1 MGSVVQ
7 GLCFLCDVIITA
19 ALCYHFQGVKSKSV
33 SYVASLVLT
42 TLKPKHLPGEA
53 YSWTI
58 SSYIRSR
65 AEPLQ
70 RTASRP
76 FYRLPCSLTDAYRI
90 CQLLFM
96 CLVRRV
102 IPLSDNVSRCPCRTS
117 QDQMILSGNHSIK
130 LWESVRPHVPIEGRC
145 Y

>member
-42 TLKPKHLPGEA
+42 TLKPDHLSGEA

-65 AEPLQ
+65 AVPLQ
-70 RTASRP
+70 RMASPP
-76 FYRLPCSLTDAYRI
+76 FSRLLRSLTDARRI

-96 CLVRRV
+96 CLVRWVLR
-102 IPLSDNVSRCPCRTS
+102 LSDNISRCLCRTS
-117 QDQMILSGNHSIK
+117 QDQMILSGSHSIK
-130 LWESVRPHVPIEGRC
+130 LWESVRPHLLIENRG